1 MPNPNKNQLIA
12 VVKRGTECRVVP
24 PSVVLDHNDTISWL
38 NLTGDDVTVMFPHA
52 GVFGVHAG
60 AAFAQSVGHGNKH
73 DPGAVQNLTQACP
86 YCVFCQVTGTFAL
99 GNSDPEII
107 VG

>member
-1 MPNPNKNQLIA
+1 MPNKNQLIA

-24 PSVVLDHNDTISWL
+24 PSVVLDHNDTIAWL
-38 NLTGDDVTVMFPHA
+38 NLTGDDVTVLFPHA
-52 GVFGVHAG
+52 GVFANHAN
-60 AAFAQSVGHGNKH
+60 AFAQTLNDQNKH
-73 DPGAVQNLTQACP
+73 DPGQASNVTKAFP
-86 YCVFCQVTGTFAL
+86 YAVFCKATGTFAV